1 MHFGLL
7 SIASLSLLLTP
18 LIPEDNNWP
27 IVVLCWIGTV
37 CSSLC
42 FGVNY
47 INQRPLLSGGGDGA
61 RGPICGKREIMRRQG
76 IKNCGLPVLCIS
88 LMFPSSCHFLQ
99 FQTGTVSCVFDFSF
113 YVL

>member
-1 MHFGLL
+1 MIIQLIFRFGRKYMHFGLL

-18 LIPEDNNWP
+18 LIPEENNWP

-47 INQRPLLSGGGDGA
+47 IFTKELFPTPVRYKCTAYRYTRTFYDLTPISYLQSNCLDYLLG
-61 RGPICGKREIMRRQG
+61 
-76 IKNCGLPVLCIS
+76 
-88 LMFPSSCHFLQ
+88 HF
-99 FQTGTVSCVFDFSF
+99 
-113 YVL
+113 